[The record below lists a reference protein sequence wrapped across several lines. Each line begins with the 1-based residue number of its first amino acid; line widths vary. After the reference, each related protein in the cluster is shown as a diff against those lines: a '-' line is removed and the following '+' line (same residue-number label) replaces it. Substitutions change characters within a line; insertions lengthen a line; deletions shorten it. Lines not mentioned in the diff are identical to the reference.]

1 MKKDKTLQ
9 LKEDIGAYE
18 AKLRKNGINVPSI
31 PAISWSANGHNQKSS
46 TTQVQ
51 NNYMPPL
58 EELKNMSEEDLFK
71 WRKKKRAR
79 DKKRA
84 QRSRQKQLICHLE
97 ERASMLKNLYDQNQ
111 KPAMPDDS
119 QDKISDP
126 SGENPENGGPN
137 SDYEIVGNDW
147 VFDEDWVAT
156 LTDED
161 PVVDT
166 LLSELG
172 ER

>member
-1 MKKDKTLQ
+1 
-9 LKEDIGAYE
+9 
-18 AKLRKNGINVPSI
+18 
-31 PAISWSANGHNQKSS
+31 
-46 TTQVQ
+46 
-51 NNYMPPL
+51 
-58 EELKNMSEEDLFK
+58 
-71 WRKKKRAR
+71 
-79 DKKRA
+79 
-84 QRSRQKQLICHLE
+84 
-97 ERASMLKNLYDQNQ
+97 MLKNLYDQNQ

-147 VFDEDWVAT
+147 VFGEDWVAT